1 MEKLKKHAVNAGNAF
16 NRGLQQRVHPASSW
30 MAIAAATVTSFF
42 IINLVLAETGSINDL
57 FATTTPVL
65 PIGNE
70 IQQPPLPPLPPAESG
85 TTTCATGTP
94 CENKQALPMLPQ
106 NIVGQNN
113 IMPNTPTG
121 PSEEDIQK
129 MDEQRFQMMKKGY
142 NKFLAE
148 MKRVKNQ
155 ISMYK
160 KKGVTIPEEL
170 RTALDNI
177 NSITEKIK
185 SAQSAD
191 ELDEVMGEY
200 EDSIDI
206 IREWMPKLPR
216 LAVLPKM
223 TKQADKEVNRALKI
237 YISLEKKVT
246 SSKLELDNQLA
257 EFKADIEK
265 QSILLAEIKI
275 ISKTDP
281 EDALDKLQDE
291 FFPDLDNMWEK
302 QKVIETALNIRKG
315 IGQMALEIKNSQKM
329 IIMLKKKKI
338 ETSELGDLIKKAKS
352 QLEEIKKLASAK
364 PMDADATI
372 EAVDNLMETKQAFN
386 DKMQE
391 LTGDTGFTAPTP
403 ALGNFQFN
411 LPQGY
416 SVENNNQGAISP
428 PQTCNLNG
436 VEVPGKCEDLEKK

>member
-1 MEKLKKHAVNAGNAF
+1 MEKLKEHAVKAGKAF
-16 NRGLQQRVHPASSW
+16 NCGLQKRVHPASSW

-42 IINLVLAETGSINDL
+42 IINLVLAETGSINDP
-57 FATTTPVL
+57 FATTTPAL

-70 IQQPPLPPLPPAESG
+70 IQPPLPPAGSG
-85 TTTCATGTP
+85 TTTCVAGTA
-94 CENKQALPMLPQ
+94 CNNKQVTPIAPQ
-106 NIVGQNN
+106 NMGGQNN
-113 IMPNTPTG
+113 MMPNSPMQAG
-121 PSEEDIQK
+121 PSEEDVQK

-142 NKFLAE
+142 NKFLVE

-155 ISMYK
+155 VNLYK

-170 RTALDNI
+170 QSAIDNI
-177 NSITEKIK
+177 NSISEKIK
-185 SAQSAD
+185 LAQNAD

-246 SSKLELDNQLA
+246 SSKLEFGNQLA

-315 IGQMALEIKNSQKM
+315 IGQMALEIKNSQK
-329 IIMLKKKKI
+329 IIITLKKKKI
-338 ETSELGDLIKKAKS
+338 ETSELEGLIKTAKS
-352 QLEEIKKLASAK
+352 QLEEIKKLAAAK
-364 PMDADATI
+364 PIDTDAAI

-386 DKMQE
+386 DKVQE
-391 LTGDTGFTAPTP
+391 LTGETGYTAPTP
-403 ALGNFQFN
+403 ALGNFKFN

-416 SVENNNQGAISP
+416 QFENNNQGAISP
-428 PQTCNLNG
+428 PQTCNING
-436 VEVPGKCEDLEKK
+436 VEVPGKCEDLENK